1 MVAFLFIIT
10 SSVLVSDCVESS
22 LVFGRVGENITLP
35 CKYDIDRHG
44 ILNICWGRHQSW
56 FTCENT
62 LISTD
67 GLQVNYRET
76 HRFSLA
82 GRLDRGDVSLTIKG
96 AKEKDAGLYVCRI
109 EIPGFFNDAS
119 NTVYLFIRN
128 GLEPKRVTQPA
139 PTIAKQEKQ
148 VYYVFDPIRLT
159 TDEYIRPE
167 TTNADV
173 TDIHVG
179 KAIAVVQTEETIE
192 TFVINAVRVGA
203 IVFIPGLIIVLLFR
217 LRLSIQQSRGRGIK
231 TLTPSNQQ
239 SHSMNVE

>member
-128 GLEPKRVTQPA
+128 
-139 PTIAKQEKQ
+139 